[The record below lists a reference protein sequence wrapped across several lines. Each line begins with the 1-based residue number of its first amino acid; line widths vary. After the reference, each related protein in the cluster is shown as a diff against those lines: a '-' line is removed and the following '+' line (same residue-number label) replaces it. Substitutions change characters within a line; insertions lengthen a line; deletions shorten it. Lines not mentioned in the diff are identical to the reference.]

1 MSEQLPNTEHLN
13 ERPISQ
19 SEVLISVD
27 ELSSH
32 EISAIAGARL
42 ETMLLDIEENP
53 SIAGESSDD
62 RKSEI
67 ESAIEIVNT
76 TKPDDENGLSPTGV
90 IDERIGIMKTSLATD
105 KNNAR
110 LWESRL
116 AAFEL
121 AQGVLNEVFWEPSNK
136 LNDVTQGLAQR
147 GKLTDELYRDHQQAI
162 NSDTRQ
168 DHNSRVNENE
178 KRRKFLEQKKLI
190 QSIQTRH

>member
-1 MSEQLPNTEHLN
+1 MSEKLPNTEHLN

-19 SEVLISVD
+19 SEVLDSVD
-27 ELSSH
+27 PLSSH

-53 SIAGESSDD
+53 SIAGESFDD

-76 TKPDDENGLSPTGV
+76 TKPDYENGLSPSGV
-90 IDERIGIMKTSLATD
+90 IAERIGILKNAIATD

-110 LWESRL
+110 LWEARL

-121 AQGVLNEVFWEPSNK
+121 AQGVLTEVFWEPSNK
-136 LNDVTQGLAQR
+136 FNDVTQRLAQR
-147 GKLTDELYRDHQQAI
+147 GKLTDELYRDHDQAI
-162 NSDTRQ
+162 NSDTRL
-168 DHNSRVNENE
+168 DHNSRVHENE
-178 KRRKFLEQKKLI
+178 KRRKFLEQKKHI
-190 QSIQTRH
+190 QSIQTRS